1 MQPLPLMLNHILV
14 KMRKITLKN
23 LNPNSKTI
31 TSLKKI
37 ISDQHDLQRS
47 PVTTKVFKLGNENL
61 EPSSLEKLQDAKP
74 KQTGGSQ
81 QLLSLLQLHLQV
93 DRNVPSITAT
103 RLQDIHLLR
112 VVLTIVWMAVAE
124 KDANLRD
131 LSQQTIT
138 PQEAKCASPN
148 KTPSMTAYPKDHCYP
163 SSSPNTRCFNHHTL
177 VYLKYKCTATNCHRN
192 HIPNK

>member
-1 MQPLPLMLNHILV
+1 MRCQFCRQHNAVAFRTKEPNCFAFPNHCQNLHMQPLPLMLNHILV

-112 VVLTIVWMAVAE
+112 VVLTIV
-124 KDANLRD
+124 
-131 LSQQTIT
+131 
-138 PQEAKCASPN
+138 
-148 KTPSMTAYPKDHCYP
+148 
-163 SSSPNTRCFNHHTL
+163 
-177 VYLKYKCTATNCHRN
+177 
-192 HIPNK
+192 